1 MKYISVDYIVDIC
14 QANIIPLKAHRQSV
28 AVSALRRVMEAVK
41 EDAVEAEQ
49 IIHAHWE
56 INPDGYYPY
65 CSNCKSEPKGREM
78 TDYCPNCGARMDG
91 GDD

>member
-41 EDAVEAEQ
+41 EDCVEAEQ

-65 CSNCKSEPKGREM
+65 CSNCKSEPKGCILHF
-78 TDYCPNCGARMDG
+78 TGANHVKRFFSKYE
-91 GDD
+91 